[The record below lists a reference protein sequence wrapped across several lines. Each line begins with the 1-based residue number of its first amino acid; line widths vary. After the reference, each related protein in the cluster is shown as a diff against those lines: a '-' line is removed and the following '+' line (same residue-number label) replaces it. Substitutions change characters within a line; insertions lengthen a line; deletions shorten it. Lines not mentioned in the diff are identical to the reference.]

1 MCGVFSALYQCQHR
15 VWSGF
20 TSYPGPHVLAN
31 CTIPFVCL
39 TSCTRIFFFFH
50 NHFIYI
56 CTQVQLNTNFAVYN
70 AVIKRDLNNEPLCW
84 WFWLIRSRDDY
95 YETAMS
101 GRERRFTDK
110 RVTPRRLSLIYLGL
124 SLIRLLAFSYIPLVA
139 WIILE
144 GSADRCI
151 IFGNVFM
158 YYCEFKPSYTF

>member
-1 MCGVFSALYQCQHR
+1 MSAQGLVRIYLLPWPTRACELYNTFCL
-15 VWSGF
+15 F
-20 TSYPGPHVLAN
+20 NFLYAN
-31 CTIPFVCL
+31 F
-39 TSCTRIFFFFH
+39 FFFFH